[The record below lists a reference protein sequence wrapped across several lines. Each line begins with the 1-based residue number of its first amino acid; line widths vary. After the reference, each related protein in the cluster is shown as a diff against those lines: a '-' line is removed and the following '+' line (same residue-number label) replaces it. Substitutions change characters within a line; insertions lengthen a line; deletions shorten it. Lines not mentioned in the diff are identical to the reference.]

1 MGNLET
7 LGLKFQA
14 PSEADLLFTVILTQ
28 KSVSRLRIHSVSP
41 NFQVPLKLVLYSGAH
56 KPNNKCYDTVVH

>member
-14 PSEADLLFTVILTQ
+14 PSETNFLFPVTLTQ
-28 KSVSRLRIHSVSP
+28 KSVSSLRVHPVSP
-41 NFQVPLKLVLYSGAH
+41 YFQVPLKLVLYGWAH
-56 KPNNKCYDTVVH
+56 KPDNKCYDTVVH